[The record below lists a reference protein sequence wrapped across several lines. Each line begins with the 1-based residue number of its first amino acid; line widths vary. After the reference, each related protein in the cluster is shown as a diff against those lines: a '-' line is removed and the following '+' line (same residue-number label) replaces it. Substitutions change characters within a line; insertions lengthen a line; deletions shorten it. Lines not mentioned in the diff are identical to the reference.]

1 MVFGC
6 SFFAILANKFGLK
19 NVLILGTL
27 GYAPY
32 SASLYVNNRYGTEW
46 FVLFGGATCGIAA
59 SALWASEGAIA
70 LGYADVHNRGKF
82 TGIWLGLRE
91 LGQLIGSSI
100 QLSLNYKDGQRGK
113 VGYTTYI
120 VLIALQ
126 CLGLPL
132 ALLVSPP
139 HKVIHRDGRRVP
151 DPTKNKAVMK
161 EARRWWALLRD
172 KRFFLLIP
180 VMIGFNWNSTYQGI
194 YLTKYFS
201 VRARTLGA
209 LTSGIAASVANI
221 FWGWL
226 YDTKFVSRPTL
237 AKVTWGIFATL
248 MLALFGWQVANEKF
262 YSEAVPKVTLDW
274 SSPGFGRGFAVNVLF
289 RYVQTSLYLLICR
302 PTNRTS
308 AS

>member
-1 MVFGC
+1 
-6 SFFAILANKFGLK
+6 
-19 NVLILGTL
+19 
-27 GYAPY
+27 
-32 SASLYVNNRYGTEW
+32 VNNRYGTEW

-100 QLSLNYKDGQRGK
+100 QLSLNYKSGQRGK
-113 VGYTTYI
+113 VGYTTYL

-139 HKVIHRDGRRVP
+139 HKVIHHDGRTVP

-161 EARRWWALLRD
+161 EVRRWWDLLRD

-180 VMIGFNWNSTYQGI
+180 VMIGFNWNNTYQGI

-209 LTSGIAASVANI
+209 LSSGIAATLANI
-221 FWGWL
+221 FWGWF
-226 YDTKFVSRPTL
+226 YDTKYFSRPTL
-237 AKVTWGIFATL
+237 AKVTWAVFSVL
-248 MLALFGWQVANEKF
+248 MLALFGWQVANEKL
-262 YSEAVPKVTLDW
+262 YGGANPKVTIDW
-274 SSPGFGRGFAVNVLF
+274 ATPGFGRGFAVNVLF
-289 RYVQTSLYLLICR
+289 RYVHLDSLSRLPSTDYQV
-302 PTNRTS
+302 S
-308 AS
+308 